1 MVLVLLVAGC
11 REFPVDP
18 LPGER
23 RGEPIEFST
32 APDRLFEFR
41 IGDTVAI
48 EGTDKF
54 VRFRLVVGDSRC
66 PSNVDCIHPGQAD
79 ILLIVS
85 NSIDDAEYQVLATVP
100 GEVAQPFL
108 GADTIQFEDLG
119 IRLLGLAPY
128 PVAGIQT
135 RESEYVAS
143 MTISTTALQKDTGR

>member
-1 MVLVLLVAGC
+1 MAMVLALAGC
-11 REFPVDP
+11 REFPLDP

-23 RGEPIEFST
+23 SDVPLSFSVE
-32 APDRLFEFR
+32 PDRLFEFR
-41 IGDTVAI
+41 VGDTAAI

-54 VRFRLVVGDSRC
+54 VQFRVVIGDSRC

-79 ILLIVS
+79 ILLIIS
-85 NSIDDAEYQVLATVP
+85 NSTDDAEYQVLATVP
-100 GEVAQPFL
+100 GMVSQPFL

-128 PVAGIQT
+128 PLAGIQT

-143 MTISTTALQKDTGR
+143 MSISTFVAE